1 MPTPAIPRESTRS
14 LEQAFRSLAPLVKSA
29 DNTATAVVLEA
40 ADRFSE
46 LRNLLAECAPFIL
59 PIAKARGP
67 ALGEDADTLALR
79 DLAVRLKV
87 ELSIPA

>member
-14 LEQAFRSLAPLVKSA
+14 LEQAFRTLAPRIISVDNKS
-29 DNTATAVVLEA
+29 TAVVLEA
-40 ADRFSE
+40 ADRLSE
-46 LRNLLAECAPFIL
+46 LRNLLAECAPFVL
-59 PIAKARGP
+59 PIAKARGL

-79 DLAVRLKV
+79 DLAIRLKV